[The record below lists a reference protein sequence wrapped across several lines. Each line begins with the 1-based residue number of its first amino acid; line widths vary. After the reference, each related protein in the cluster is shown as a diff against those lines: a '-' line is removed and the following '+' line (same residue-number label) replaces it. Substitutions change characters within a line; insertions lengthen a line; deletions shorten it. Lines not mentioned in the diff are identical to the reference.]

1 MQSRTALLR
10 LVGSAGFAVSVF
22 SLAACAPAQV
32 APAPTPRPQLDV
44 VPEAEL
50 GERLYLERCSSCHD
64 AGRAPPRSQIAANS
78 PQQILEALDTG
89 FMASVAMFMSAE
101 EKAVLV
107 RHLSASA
114 APPSGAERDFP

>member
-1 MQSRTALLR
+1 MRYRAALR
-10 LVGSAGFAVSVF
+10 LLGGAAFAVAVL
-22 SLAACAPAQV
+22 SLAACVSAQV
-32 APAPTPRPQLDV
+32 APAPTPRPQLDAVAV
-44 VPEAEL
+44 VAL

-101 EKAVLV
+101 EKTVLI
-107 RHLSASA
+107 RHLSARPLA
-114 APPSGAERDFP
+114 GAERDFP